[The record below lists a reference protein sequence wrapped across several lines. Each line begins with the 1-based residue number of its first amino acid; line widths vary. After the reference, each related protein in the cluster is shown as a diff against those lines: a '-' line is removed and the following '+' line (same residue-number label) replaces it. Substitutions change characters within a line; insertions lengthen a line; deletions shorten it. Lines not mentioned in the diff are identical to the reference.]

1 MKTTP
6 FIISF
11 CKSVLITFILGLLFC
26 LSGFTGVCR
35 AETAVIPVHYR
46 TASEVLPIVKGLLSP
61 GGKVTFA
68 ASVHS
73 LVVTDTS
80 ESIQRVRAFLETFD
94 TAPQQVRIRLRF
106 NEKAA
111 SKERSI
117 EGRGR
122 VSGNGWSVSV
132 GQKTEDGIDIEVDER
147 NENKQQTSEHVLVT
161 TSGIPAYIL
170 TGIDVPYRQ
179 RWIDFCRRYA
189 VCTDTIEY
197 RRIDTGM
204 EILPMIVGNRANI
217 EITPRISR
225 VQEGDPEGVI
235 RFTRASTRLSIPLGQ
250 WVDIGGTNQAGNEV
264 LSAILERGGGK
275 EESSLSMS
283 ILVETF

>member
-1 MKTTP
+1 MKTNLVN
-6 FIISF
+6 ILV
-11 CKSVLITFILGLLFC
+11 CKSFIITFILGLLLC
-26 LSGFTGVCR
+26 LPGFTGVCR
-35 AETAVIPVHYR
+35 AETVVIPVHYR
-46 TASEVLPIVKGLLSP
+46 TASEVLPIVKGILSP

-73 LVVTDTS
+73 LVITDTA
-80 ESIQRVRAFLETFD
+80 ESIQRVRAFLQTFD

-122 VSGNGWSVSV
+122 ASGNGWSISV
-132 GQKTEDGIDIEVDER
+132 GKKTEDGIDIEVDDR
-147 NENKQQTSEHVLVT
+147 KENKQQTSEYVLVT
-161 TSGIPAYIL
+161 TSGTPAFIL
-170 TGIDVPYRQ
+170 TGTDVPYRQ

-264 LSAILERGGGK
+264 LSAILKRGSGK
-275 EESSLSMS
+275 EESSVSMS